1 VLPGPPGHL
10 PWSAPWGIVL
20 ILGGFFALTV
30 GAVALRGLTAIDGG
44 HTIQGFADLRDAVLQ
59 TAALAWACW

>member
-1 VLPGPPGHL
+1 
-10 PWSAPWGIVL
+10 VL

-59 TAALAWACW
+59 TAALAWAWW